1 MMRELGVAVLV
12 TVNVLVLVYFVLTNS
27 VYLFT
32 SATAFRSLR
41 RYTQRL
47 KSVDVDEMVRS
58 GAALPV
64 TVIAPAYNEEAMI
77 VEVTRS
83 LLTLEYPDYEVVI
96 VNDGSKDRT
105 LELLVDTFELVPAP
119 RAPSASVKTAPVRGT
134 YRSLRYPNLLV
145 VDKVNGGSKADATN
159 AGLNYVRSPLFLIID
174 SDSLLEPEALMRVS
188 RPFLED
194 ERMVAAGGIVR
205 IVNGSIVRS
214 ARVVDV
220 RMPRNLLA
228 RFQVLEYL
236 RAFHA
241 GRVGWATLNATMIIS
256 GAFGLFRRSTVVAAG
271 GLKTDAIGEDIDLT
285 IRLHRHCRENG
296 MPYRIVYIPDPVV
309 WTEGPETLKSLG
321 GQRKRWQR
329 GLIQV
334 LIRNIRM
341 LLNPRYGTV
350 GTLAFP
356 YFFFLEMLGPVIE
369 VAGYIA
375 FIVTILLGLGSLPY
389 IMAFLALAILL
400 GIALS
405 VAAVGLEELTF
416 RRYQRTSDLVRLF
429 WLAIIE
435 NIGYRQLNSLWRVK
449 GTFDYLRR
457 AEGWGEIP
465 RKGFAT
471 GDRESAVENGR

>member
-1 MMRELGVAVLV
+1 MRDVGLAVLV
-12 TVNVLVLVYFVLTNS
+12 TINLVVLVYFVLLNS

-32 SATAFRSLR
+32 SMTAFRSLR

-47 KSVDVDEMVRS
+47 KSVDVDEILRS

-64 TVIAPAYNEEAMI
+64 TVVAPAYNEEPTI
-77 VEVTRS
+77 VEVTQS
-83 LLTLEYPDYEVVI
+83 LLTLEYPDYQVVI

-105 LELLVDTFELVPAP
+105 LELLTETFELVPAP
-119 RAPSASVKTAPVRGT
+119 RAPSSDIETAPVRGT
-134 YRSLRYPNLLV
+134 YRSTRHPNLLV
-145 VDKVNGGSKADATN
+145 VDKVNGGSKADAIN
-159 AGLNYVRSPLFLIID
+159 AGLNFVRTPLFLIID
-174 SDSLLEPEALMRVS
+174 SDSLLESQALTRVS

-194 ERMVAAGGIVR
+194 DRTIAAGGIVR
-205 IVNGSIVRS
+205 IVNGSAVRS

-241 GRVGWATLNATMIIS
+241 GRVGWAALNATMIIS
-256 GAFGLFRRSTVVAAG
+256 GAFGLFRRSAVADVG
-271 GLKTDAIGEDIDLT
+271 GLNTDAIGEDIDLT
-285 IRLHRHCRENG
+285 IRLHRQCRENG
-296 MPYRIVYIPDPVV
+296 QPYRIVYIPDPVV
-309 WTEGPETLKSLG
+309 WTEGPEDLKSLA

-334 LIRNIRM
+334 LARNIRV
-341 LLNPRYGTV
+341 LLNPRYGTM

-356 YFFFLEMLGPVIE
+356 YYFFFEMLGPVVE
-369 VAGYIA
+369 VAGYVA
-375 FIVTILLGLGSLPY
+375 FAATIILGLGSAPY
-389 IMAFLALAILL
+389 ILAFLALAIAL
-400 GIALS
+400 GVALS

-416 RRYQRTSDLVRLF
+416 CRYRRTSDLVGLF

-435 NIGYRQLNSLWRVK
+435 NIGYRQLNSLWRIK
-449 GTFDYLRR
+449 GTFDYFRR
-457 AEGWGEIP
+457 AEGWGEMP

-471 GDRESAVENGR
+471 GD